1 MGHIGDRIK
10 KLREREELS
19 QEELARVLGIPRPA
33 VTEIE
38 KGRRRVSSDELVKL
52 SKAFHVSVDYLLG
65 LSGEPAVHIERPAGK
80 REKAKPIRISVPQ
93 RNVEKFKEVLLYVLG
108 KVGAKPNVGETVL
121 YKLLYFIDFD
131 YYERYEEQLIGAT
144 YLRNHFGPTPVEFRD
159 LVQQMIEEK
168 ELAKIQKP
176 YFDFEQKKY
185 LPLRVPDLSV
195 LSAREIELIND
206 VLNRLS
212 EMTAK
217 EISAYSHDDIPWQVT
232 PEGEAIAYESVFYRT
247 PAYSVRPDGEE
258 DEEVQ

>member
-1 MGHIGDRIK
+1 MGHIGNRIK
-10 KLREREELS
+10 ELREREEMS
-19 QEELARVLGIPRPA
+19 QEELAGLLGIPRPA
-33 VTEIE
+33 VSEIE

-52 SKAFHVSVDYLLG
+52 SKAFRVSVDYLLG
-65 LSGEPAVHIERPAGK
+65 LSGEPRVHIERAAG
-80 REKAKPIRISVPQ
+80 RPQKASGMRISVPQ

-144 YLRNHFGPTPVEFRD
+144 YIRNHFGPTPVEFRD
-159 LVQQMIEEK
+159 LVGEMIEAK

-176 YFDFEQKKY
+176 YFNYEQKKY
-185 LPLRVPDLSV
+185 LPLRVPDLSR

-212 EMTAK
+212 EMTAR
-217 EISAYSHDDIPWQVT
+217 EISIYSHNDIPWQVT

-247 PAYSVRPDGEE
+247 PAYSVRPSGDD